1 MMEEKQG
8 FDRNQIIGF
17 ILIGVIFMA
26 YTWWAG
32 ENLPDEPVVAEQVV
46 AVEEPVAISDA
57 ALPVTDQGI
66 SAEASESTSDVTSL
80 QGQDFVSNEGV
91 AQADIVIEEYTL
103 ENDVVRYVFT
113 NDGAQMVEVQ
123 VKDQKDY
130 LGNPLMLVNRQ
141 QRLGGANE
149 GLFVADHQGNHL
161 NLTQGE
167 TTWTFELGDS
177 YGLAWS
183 LVSPSEGSLD
193 LTWFQDG
200 IRHEKAFSQE
210 VTTTTTYYWD
220 ASEGDESS
228 LSDGRDDQ
236 ESASNVSWVA
246 HKQQFFS
253 SIFTCDQ
260 HFTQV
265 DLRTKTPIQ
274 NDSTRTRA
282 FRSKVSLAAVNGE
295 IRASGLW
302 VHIPNQ
308 YDMLREVDET
318 FGNIIPFGWG
328 IFGWIS
334 KGVVVPFFRY
344 LEGLGLGY
352 GLIIFVMALFFKGIL
367 SPLTFASYK
376 SMAKMRV
383 LKPEMD
389 AIAEKYPDKGDSKKQ
404 QETMALYQK
413 TGVNPLGGCLPQL
426 LGLPILIALFR
437 FFPASFELRQQAF
450 LWADDLSSYDSI
462 MELPMT
468 IPFYG
473 DHVSLFTILM
483 AISTFMYTKM
493 NNQMSAGST
502 AGNSMMQQQMKVI
515 QYLMPVMLL
524 VWFNSYSSGLSYYY
538 FLSNILVFGQQW
550 AIRKFFINE
559 DAIRAKIEVTKAK
572 GGRKSKFASK
582 MESMLEQ
589 QTEGNRRTR
598 RMK

>member
-1 MMEEKQG
+1 M
-8 FDRNQIIGF
+8 
-17 ILIGVIFMA
+17 
-26 YTWWAG
+26 
-32 ENLPDEPVVAEQVV
+32 
-46 AVEEPVAISDA
+46 
-57 ALPVTDQGI
+57 
-66 SAEASESTSDVTSL
+66 
-80 QGQDFVSNEGV
+80 
-91 AQADIVIEEYTL
+91 
-103 ENDVVRYVFT
+103 
-113 NDGAQMVEVQ
+113 
-123 VKDQKDY
+123 
-130 LGNPLMLVNRQ
+130 
-141 QRLGGANE
+141 
-149 GLFVADHQGNHL
+149 
-161 NLTQGE
+161 
-167 TTWTFELGDS
+167 
-177 YGLAWS
+177 
-183 LVSPSEGSLD
+183 
-193 LTWFQDG
+193 
-200 IRHEKAFSQE
+200 
-210 VTTTTTYYWD
+210 
-220 ASEGDESS
+220 
-228 LSDGRDDQ
+228 
-236 ESASNVSWVA
+236 
-246 HKQQFFS
+246 
-253 SIFTCDQ
+253 
-260 HFTQV
+260 
-265 DLRTKTPIQ
+265 
-274 NDSTRTRA
+274 
-282 FRSKVSLAAVNGE
+282 
-295 IRASGLW
+295 
-302 VHIPNQ
+302 PNQ

-334 KGVVVPFFRY
+334 KGVVVPFFGY

-437 FFPASFELRQQAF
+437 FFPASFELRQQGF

-502 AGNSMMQQQMKVI
+502 AGNNMMQQQMKVI

-559 DAIRAKIEVTKAK
+559 DAIRAKIEVTKSK

-582 MESMLEQ
+582 MESMMEQ

>member
-1 MMEEKQG
+1 M
-8 FDRNQIIGF
+8 
-17 ILIGVIFMA
+17 
-26 YTWWAG
+26 
-32 ENLPDEPVVAEQVV
+32 PDEPVVVEQVV
-46 AVEEPVAISDA
+46 AVKEPAVISDA
-57 ALPVTDQGI
+57 ALPITHRDLAMVD
-66 SAEASESTSDVTSL
+66 SESTSDEPSL
-80 QGQDFVSNEGV
+80 QDQNLLPEE
-91 AQADIVIEEYTL
+91 AALQADILVEEYTL
-103 ENDVVRYVFT
+103 ENEVVRYVFT
-113 NDGAQMVEVQ
+113 NDGAQMVEVE
-123 VKDQKDY
+123 VKGQTDY
-130 LGNPLMLVNRQ
+130 LGSPLMMVNRQ

-149 GLFVADHQGNHL
+149 GLFVADHRGNHL
-161 NLTQGE
+161 RLTQGE
-167 TTWTFELGDS
+167 TTWTFELGEG
-177 YGLAWS
+177 YGLTWS
-183 LVSPSEGSLD
+183 LVSPAEGSLD

-200 IRHEKAFSQE
+200 IRHEKAFDNE
-210 VTTTTTYYWD
+210 VLTTTTYYWE

-260 HFTQV
+260 QFTSV
-265 DLRTKTPIQ
+265 DLRTEAPVQT
-274 NDSTRTRA
+274 DSTRTRA
-282 FRSKVSLAAVNGE
+282 FRSKVTLAAVNGE

-302 VHIPNQ
+302 VHMPNQ
-308 YDMLREVDET
+308 YGMLREVDET

-334 KGVVVPFFRY
+334 KGVVVPFFGY

-352 GLIIFVMALFFKGIL
+352 GIIIFVMALFFKGIL

-389 AIAEKYPDKGDSKKQ
+389 AIAEKYPEKGDPKKQ
-404 QETMALYQK
+404 KETMALYQK

-437 FFPASFELRQQAF
+437 FFPASFELRQQGF

-462 MELPMT
+462 MDLPMT

-473 DHVSLFTILM
+473 DHISLFTILM
-483 AISTFMYTKM
+483 AISTFLYTRM

-524 VWFNSYSSGLSYYY
+524 VWFNNYSSGLSYYY

-572 GGRKSKFASK
+572 GGRKSKFANK

-589 QTEGNRRTR
+589 QSEGNRRMR